1 MNVKQFLYILL
12 LFGLTAALQ
21 AQDKGLIEVRAE
33 VDTSVITIGDRITYS
48 IIIDRDEHLRT
59 ARPGEGLNLGQFEIK
74 GYDFPEPQLK
84 NVRVIER
91 FNFNISVY
99 DTGRYA
105 IPPFPVAYFLDDTT
119 SKFSIIEAPAVNI
132 TVKSVMN
139 SAEAGTLKD
148 IKAPI
153 GIPFDYLFW
162 TLLIGGIILLIIAIW
177 LVYYFIKKRREK
189 GYLFSP
195 PPPPRPAH
203 EIALEELE
211 KLFATD
217 LLQKKQFKAFFSR
230 LSEIIRIYLEGRY
243 FIAALEKTTAEIMRE
258 LKRQEQNEDLKNMPE
273 QLLTL
278 SDLVKFA
285 KYLPEDAEISRSKT
299 AAVDFVNRTK
309 LIFET
314 PAATEEEE
322 ETGIPEMKAIEAPA
336 AASEREGGA

>member
-1 MNVKQFLYILL
+1 MKRFLNILFIL
-12 LFGLTAALQ
+12 SVAASLQ

-48 IIIDRDEHLRT
+48 IIINRDEHLRT

-74 GYDFPEPQLK
+74 GYDFPEAQHQ
-84 NVRVIER
+84 NGRVIER

-99 DTGRYA
+99 DTGHYA

-119 SKFSIIEAPAVNI
+119 SKYSIIEAPAVPI
-132 TVKSVMN
+132 FVKSVMN
-139 SAEAGTLKD
+139 SDEAGTLKD
-148 IKAPI
+148 IKEPI
-153 GIPFDYLFW
+153 EIPFDYWFW
-162 TLLIGGIILLIIAIW
+162 FLVSAAVIFLIVAAWLL
-177 LVYYFIKKRREK
+177 YYFIKKHREK

-211 KLFATD
+211 KLFASD
-217 LLQKKQFKAFFSR
+217 LLQKKLFKAFFSR
-230 LSEIIRIYLEGRY
+230 LSEIMRIYLEGRY

-258 LKRQEQNEDLKNMPE
+258 LHRHEQDKERRNMLE

-285 KYLPEDAEISRSKT
+285 KYLPEDAEINRSKT
-299 AAVDFVNRTK
+299 QAMDFVNQTK

-314 PAATEEEE
+314 PEETEEKE
-322 ETGIPEMKAIEAPA
+322 ETEISETKAIEAPV
-336 AASEREGGA
+336 AASEQKGDA

>member
-1 MNVKQFLYILL
+1 MKQFLNILL
-12 LFGLTAALQ
+12 LLGLTATVQ

-48 IIIDRDEHLRT
+48 IIIDRDENLRT

-74 GYDFPEPQLK
+74 GYDFPEPQHQ
-84 NVRVIER
+84 NGRVIER

-99 DTGRYA
+99 DTGHYA

-119 SKFSIIEAPAVNI
+119 TKYSIIEAPAVPI
-132 TVKSVMN
+132 FVKSVMG
-139 SAEAGTLKD
+139 SDDAGTLKD
-148 IKAPI
+148 IKEPI
-153 GIPFDYLFW
+153 DIPFDYWFW
-162 TLLIGGIILLIIAIW
+162 SLVAAAVILLVVAAW
-177 LVYYFIKKRREK
+177 LLYYFIKKHREK

-211 KLFATD
+211 KLFASD
-217 LLQKKQFKAFFSR
+217 LLQKKLFKAFFSR
-230 LSEIIRIYLEGRY
+230 LSEIMRIYLEGRY
-243 FIAALEKTTAEIMRE
+243 FIAALEKTTAEIMKE
-258 LKRQEQNEDLKNMPE
+258 LNRQEQNEEGRNMLE

-299 AAVDFVNRTK
+299 QAMDFVNQTK

-314 PAATEEEE
+314 PEETEEKE
-322 ETGIPEMKAIEAPA
+322 ETEALETKAIEAPA
-336 AASEREGGA
+336 DVSKQEGGA